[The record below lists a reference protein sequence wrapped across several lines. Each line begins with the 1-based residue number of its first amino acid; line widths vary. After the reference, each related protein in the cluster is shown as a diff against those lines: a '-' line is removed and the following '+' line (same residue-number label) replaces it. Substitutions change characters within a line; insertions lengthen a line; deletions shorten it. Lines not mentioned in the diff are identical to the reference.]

1 VPVQKEKCNQGKP
14 TDPIPTELPQPTAEQ
29 VETKAIEPVVKSP
42 EPSTQPQRPVAHFVR
57 DLNLPDGV
65 GVVPGETL
73 KKGWEFENPSTTA
86 WPEGSKLVFSL
97 GSKELLVDSVEEFPV
112 PLAKPGE
119 KVQVS
124 CPIRVPNKPGRF
136 QASFILVDKDKIPF
150 EGHRCWVQLMI
161 AEDEKKSAPAE
172 PEDPKPEAPKP
183 EEPKPE
189 APKPE
194 APKPE
199 PEAPK
204 PEAPKPEAPKPEPKS
219 ETPKPEA
226 PKPETKEAPKPAE
239 PTKPVEAK
247 AKPTSDPALL
257 AKYKNELKTLEGMG
271 FSQIDLN
278 VSLLQKFKGSIE
290 RVVTGLIEK
299 SH

>member
-1 VPVQKEKCNQGKP
+1 
-14 TDPIPTELPQPTAEQ
+14 
-29 VETKAIEPVVKSP
+29 
-42 EPSTQPQRPVAHFVR
+42 VAHFVR

-73 KKGWEFENPSTTA
+73 TKGWEFENPSTVT

-136 QASFILVDKDKIPF
+136 QASFILVDKDKVPF

-161 AEDEKKSAPAE
+161 AEDEKKSAPIE
-172 PEDPKPEAPKP
+172 HEVPKPEVPKPEAEVPKP
-183 EEPKPE
+183 EAE

-194 APKPE
+194 AEAPKLEAPKLE
-199 PEAPK
+199 APKLEAPKLEAPKLEAPKLEAPKLEAPKLEAPKPEAPK
-204 PEAPKPEAPKPEPKS
+204 PEAPKPEAPKPEA
-219 ETPKPEA
+219 PKPEA
-226 PKPETKEAPKPAE
+226 PKPEAKEAPKAVEPK
-239 PTKPVEAK
+239 PTKPTEAK
-247 AKPTSDPALL
+247 AKPTVDPLL
-257 AKYKNELKTLEGMG
+257 EKYKNELKALENMG
-271 FSQIDLN
+271 FSQIQPN
-278 VSLLQKFKGSIE
+278 VSLLQKYKGSIE
-290 RVVTGLIEK
+290 RVVTDLIAMDK
-299 SH
+299 SR